1 MASLYLGI
9 DTATRYLALALWS
22 PERGTLVSFCKAVE
36 RDHTR
41 RILGELE
48 QLFHTSGATKSDL
61 TGIGVGLGP
70 GSYTGLRV
78 GHATAQGLARGL
90 SISYGG
96 LSSLEAIA
104 ANVLVEGETGIAAL
118 DARRDNIYA
127 GVFKKQD
134 ETIMVVRKGEKVA
147 RDTIRITH
155 PKLPYFEDKAPDAG
169 YLARCIYDGKATD
182 KNLIYL

>member
-22 PERGTLVSFCKAVE
+22 PERGTLASFCEAVE

-48 QLFHTSGATKSDL
+48 HLFTIADAEKSDL
-61 TGIGVGLGP
+61 KGIGIGLGP

-78 GHATAQGLARGL
+78 GHATAQGLGRGL

-96 LSSLEAIA
+96 MSSLEAIA
-104 ANVLVEGETGIAAL
+104 AGVLTEAEMGIAAL
-118 DARRDNIYA
+118 DARRGNIYA
-127 GVFKKQD
+127 GIFEKQNGL
-134 ETIMVVRKGEKVA
+134 INVIQKSEKVD
-147 RDTIRITH
+147 RDTLRSAY
-155 PKLPYFEDKAPDAG
+155 PNLSYFEDKEPDAS
-169 YLARCIYDGKATD
+169 YLARCFYEDKAPGKD
-182 KNLIYL
+182 LIYL